1 VAAIEAADGRRAGWL
16 RIVPAGAVALAAY
29 AAVLLIYRPV
39 SPFEWD
45 EILFMRAMAKY
56 DVAAHA
62 PHPPGYPAFVAL
74 AKPVYWLTGDAQLGP
89 QLAAIAGA
97 VAAVGLLGLLA
108 VRLGATR
115 REGWCAAAVLAT
127 LPGFLF
133 NANVGMSDAVGT
145 AAAVAGVLAL
155 AAALDRPERLPLA
168 AVVGGLALGVRPQ
181 VAYALIPVGV
191 AALVCAARG
200 RRWRPLLLAIAAG
213 SAAAAASWV
222 PAILITGPDRFLGA
236 VRGQALRVVT
246 AEGAGRF
253 SGAPLSVLADHWLL
267 APFGS
272 PALAWVFWLLVLVGG
287 VAHWRAGRRRLV
299 AVCLASGAAYLVLA
313 AGTMHYVSSVRY
325 VLPALPFFAALTT
338 GVAATERPFA
348 RRAAVAVAAAWSL
361 YAALAV
367 AGPSLDMR
375 RRRPAPASEA
385 MTWIAASYNPGETL
399 IYYVG
404 RFAPHIRM
412 VLGSQGFTVKQAKP
426 GESYHAGLRPDGV
439 VLLVSEEVIPG
450 TQVLFASEWN
460 VPYLGRLSRDRY
472 DRCVVA
478 QAPPSPGEEALTA
491 TLRALATPELLAAA
505 PRSSLLLVP
514 AAAHGRGKLGAF
526 WSTDLVV
533 MAPEG
538 GVATPVE
545 LRVVQRPNGPRGKQ
559 DFRRKVQPGRP
570 LLLRDVLKESLAY
583 QGFAAIEVR
592 AGAPVAALWRT
603 YDRRRPADEGNVGL
617 LPAMPGEAATSAAAF
632 DLGAAWPAR
641 AAARCNV
648 GFVNL
653 GEAPAEVVLEVT
665 VGGATTSHR
674 VVVPARASVQVNG
687 LVEAVAA
694 RPLRA
699 TFRSTAPVV
708 AYAAIV
714 ERASGRATY
723 LTP

>member
-1 VAAIEAADGRRAGWL
+1 
-16 RIVPAGAVALAAY
+16 VALAAY
-29 AAVLLIYRPV
+29 AAALLIYRPA

-56 DVAAHA
+56 DVAAYA

-97 VAAVGLLGLLA
+97 IAAVGLLGLLA

-115 REGWCAAAVLAT
+115 REGWCAAAVLAA

-168 AVVGGLALGVRPQ
+168 AVVSGLVLGVRPQ

-191 AALVCAARG
+191 AALVCVARA

-213 SAAAAASWV
+213 AAAAAASWV
-222 PAILITGPDRFLGA
+222 PAILVTGPDRFLDA
-236 VRGQALRVVT
+236 VRGQALRVIA
-246 AEGAGRF
+246 AEHAGRL
-253 SGAPLSVLADHWLL
+253 SGAPLSVLADRWLL

-272 PALAWVFWLLVLVGG
+272 TALAWVFWLLVLVGA

-299 AVCLASGAAYLVLA
+299 AVCLASGTAYLVLA

-325 VLPALPFFAALTT
+325 VLPALPFFAALAA

-348 RRAAVAVAAAWSL
+348 RRAAVAVVAAWSL

-367 AGPSLDMR
+367 AGPSLDIR
-375 RRRPAPASEA
+375 RRRPAPAFEA
-385 MTWIAASYNPGETL
+385 MTWIAASYDPGETL
-399 IYYVG
+399 VFYAR
-404 RFAPHIRM
+404 RFSPHVRM
-412 VLGSQGFTVKQAKP
+412 VLGSQGFTVQQANP
-426 GESYHAGLRPDGV
+426 GGSYHAGLRPDGV
-439 VLLVSEEVIPG
+439 VLLVSEDAIPG
-450 TQVLFASEWN
+450 SEVLFAPEWN
-460 VPYLGRLSRDRY
+460 VPYLGRLSRERY
-472 DRCVVA
+472 HRCVVA
-478 QAPPSPGEEALTA
+478 RAPPSPGEEALTA
-491 TLRALATPELLAAA
+491 ALRALAMPELLAAA

-514 AAAHGRGKLGAF
+514 AAAHGKGKLGAF

-533 MAPEG
+533 MVPEG
-538 GVATPVE
+538 GVATSVE
-545 LRVVQRPNGPRGKQ
+545 LRVVQRPNSPRAEQ
-559 DFRRKVQPGRP
+559 EFRGEVQPGRP
-570 LLLRDVLKESLAY
+570 LLLRDVLKASLAY

-592 AGAPVAALWRT
+592 ASAPVAALWRT
-603 YDRRRPADEGNVGL
+603 YNRRRPGDEENVGL

-641 AAARCNV
+641 AAARCHI

-665 VGGATTSHR
+665 VDGATTSHR
-674 VVVPARASVQVNG
+674 VAVPARASVQVND

-694 RPLRA
+694 RPLGA

-708 AYAAIV
+708 AYAAIA
-714 ERASGRATY
+714 ERASGRATF

>member
-1 VAAIEAADGRRAGWL
+1 M
-16 RIVPAGAVALAAY
+16 ALAVY
-29 AAVLLIYRPV
+29 AAVLIIYRPV

-115 REGWCAAAVLAT
+115 REVWCAAAVLAA

-133 NANVGMSDAVGT
+133 NANVGMSDVVGT

-155 AAALDRPERLPLA
+155 AVALDRPERLPLA

-191 AALVCAARG
+191 AAVVCAARA

-213 SAAAAASWV
+213 AAAGAASWV

-236 VRGQALRVVT
+236 VRGQALRAVT
-246 AEGAGRF
+246 AESAGRF
-253 SGAPLSVLADHWLL
+253 SGAPPSVLADHWLL

-272 PALAWVFWLLVLVGG
+272 SALAWVFWLLVLMGG

-299 AVCLASGAAYLVLA
+299 AICLASGAAYLVLA
-313 AGTMHYVSSVRY
+313 AGTMHYNSSVRY
-325 VLPALPFFAALTT
+325 VLPAMPFFAALAA
-338 GVAATERPFA
+338 GVAATERPVA

-367 AGPSLDMR
+367 AGPSLDIR

-385 MTWIAASYNPGETL
+385 MTWIAASYAPGETL

-404 RFAPHIRM
+404 RIAPHIRM
-412 VLGSQGFTVKQAKP
+412 VLGSQGFTVKQAKA
-426 GESYHAGLRPDGV
+426 GVSYHAGLRPDGV
-439 VLLVSEEVIPG
+439 VLLVSEKVIPG
-450 TQVLFASEWN
+450 TQVLFAPEWN
-460 VPYLGRLSRDRY
+460 VPYLGRLSRERY
-472 DRCVVA
+472 ARCVVA
-478 QAPPSPGEEALTA
+478 QAPPSPSEEALTA

-505 PRSSLLLVP
+505 PRSSLLVVP

-533 MAPEG
+533 MLPEG

-545 LRVVQRPNGPRGKQ
+545 LRVVQRPDGPPAKQ
-559 DFRRKVQPGRP
+559 ESRRKVQPGRL
-570 LLLRDVLKESLAY
+570 LLLRDVLKEPLAY
-583 QGFAAIEVR
+583 RGFAAIEVR

-603 YDRRRPADEGNVGL
+603 YDRRRPGDEESVGL
-617 LPAMPGEAATSAAAF
+617 LPAVPGEPATSAADF

-653 GEAPAEVVLEVT
+653 GGAPADVVLEVT

-687 LVEAVAA
+687 VVAAVAA

-714 ERASGRATY
+714 EQASGRTTY